1 MVIQKVSSKR
11 QRNRQSKK
19 KTSVRTNLQPNEQ
32 TAQYNDYNELITDD
46 ESSFN
51 LRRRKDSKKIKRL
64 LSTSSEDEA
73 FEQGVY
79 NPKSVYVDVVPRNKE
94 QMPEQITKSLLNDK
108 QSEEVQK
115 VTPCKTNKMQ
125 SSISVSCIHTSS
137 HAQNLWNYP
146 KALTASGAN
155 IVTNMDSFIQPPK
168 SINQDEKRRHE
179 EDATKE
185 REDEGLR
192 LWTEKERR

>member
-79 NPKSVYVDVVPRNKE
+79 NPKSVYVDVVPR
-94 QMPEQITKSLLNDK
+94 
-108 QSEEVQK
+108 
-115 VTPCKTNKMQ
+115 VTRSKTCAM
-125 SSISVSCIHTSS
+125 
-137 HAQNLWNYP
+137 A
-146 KALTASGAN
+146 
-155 IVTNMDSFIQPPK
+155 
-168 SINQDEKRRHE
+168 
-179 EDATKE
+179 E
-185 REDEGLR
+185 REI
-192 LWTEKERR
+192 EKKTRKY